1 MRLLVCIIP
10 FTVEQI
16 PSTTRS
22 ERLLGLICLLMFFI
36 GMGLACHVVVNWWNA
51 RMERLI
57 LPPLRRLIK
66 YELDSDKRWQPTKV
80 LWFRLSRTR
89 ASHRAPPSYARKIR
103 KG

>member
-1 MRLLVCIIP
+1 
-10 FTVEQI
+10 
-16 PSTTRS
+16 
-22 ERLLGLICLLMFFI
+22 LLMFFI